1 MPTSSTLTPEA
12 TSRLQSHLEQHRSRY
27 ADQGITASAV
37 DAENGLVIH
46 TDADGK
52 NSSVCA
58 RAILDQIGF
67 VQPGR
72 S

>member
-1 MPTSSTLTPEA
+1 MPSSSEITPEA
-12 TSRLQSHLEQHRSRY
+12 ASRLQSHLEQNRSRY

-46 TDADGK
+46 TDTDGK
-52 NSSVCA
+52 KSSVSA
-58 RAILDQIGF
+58 RAILDQIGYIP
-67 VQPGR
+67 QGC